1 MDFSH
6 DVLAIGSVGLGAL
19 LIYGA
24 VAQVLSGETW
34 GATGKGRVGRDE
46 EPGYFWYLFA
56 ARVLLGPSL
65 VALGLWTL

>member
-6 DVLAIGSVGLGAL
+6 YALAFGSVVLGGL

-24 VAQVLSGETW
+24 VSQVLSGETW
-34 GATGKGRVGRDE
+34 GATGKGRVLRDE
-46 EPGYFWYLFA
+46 EPAYFWYLFA

-65 VALGLWTL
+65 VILGFWSL